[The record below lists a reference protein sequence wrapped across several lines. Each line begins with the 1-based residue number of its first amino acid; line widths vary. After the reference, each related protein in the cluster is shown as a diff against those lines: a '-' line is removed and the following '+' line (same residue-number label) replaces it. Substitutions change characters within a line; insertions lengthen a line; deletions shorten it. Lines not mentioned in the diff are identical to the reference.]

1 MRTWGCYRQ
10 EQVYIYRREKIQNN
24 IKNYAVTLD
33 SCYLFTKRNVEHGID
48 HDIDNF
54 VYIRRSGTLQ
64 QIWCLSSNL
73 SRRWIL
79 RVCLFVILQAFFSTV
94 YEGGKFLRSHG
105 GSRILRSIGIK

>member
-1 MRTWGCYRQ
+1 MQLLWI
-10 EQVYIYRREKIQNN
+10 V
-24 IKNYAVTLD
+24 VT
-33 SCYLFTKRNVEHGID
+33 YLLKEMLNMESTMILIVPT
-48 HDIDNF
+48 NF

-79 RVCLFVILQAFFSTV
+79 RVFLFVILQAFFSTV